1 MHPQARVQ
9 GLFATELPSGEVVVY
24 DADESCYHHLNPACA
39 AVWRACDGSSS
50 ASQLTTRLGVD
61 YNDAVVELALEEL
74 SAKKLI
80 ASSPERP
87 LPDELSG
94 QGIPRRTAL
103 QRIGTHGVAAM
114 MLPVVTTLVMPRR
127 GAAQSERPM
136 DSPETPP
143 PTGVCEGGVSLL
155 ILKYEGITP
164 LTGDVFGQRRNPQAS
179 ALLPAQNVGTP
190 LNPRY
195 QFAIAELGGL
205 FDSVAQGRLAN
216 NFAIF
221 VGFEM
226 VTEIHTSCSAPIF
239 PGMPVGGG
247 FVITEVHSVKGGII
261 GAPSASGTEKVTGSN
276 AIRK

>member
-50 ASQLTTRLGVD
+50 VSQLTTRLGAD

-74 SAKKLI
+74 SAKNLI
-80 ASSPERP
+80 ASSIALPLSDER
-87 LPDELSG
+87 SG

-114 MLPVVTTLVMPRR
+114 MLPVVTTLAMPRR
-127 GAAQSERPM
+127 GAAQAQQPM

-143 PTGVCEGGVSLL
+143 PTGVCEGGVTLL

-164 LTGDVFGQRRNPQAS
+164 LAGDVFGQRRNPQAS
-179 ALLPAQNVGTP
+179 GLLPAQNVGTP
-190 LNPRY
+190 MNPRY

-205 FDSVAQGRLAN
+205 FDSVANGRLAN
-216 NFAIF
+216 DFAIF
-221 VGFEM
+221 VGLQM

-247 FVITEVHSVKGGII
+247 FVVTEVHSAKGGII
-261 GAPSASGTEKVTGSN
+261 GAPAASDTDKVTGSKG
-276 AIRK
+276 IKK